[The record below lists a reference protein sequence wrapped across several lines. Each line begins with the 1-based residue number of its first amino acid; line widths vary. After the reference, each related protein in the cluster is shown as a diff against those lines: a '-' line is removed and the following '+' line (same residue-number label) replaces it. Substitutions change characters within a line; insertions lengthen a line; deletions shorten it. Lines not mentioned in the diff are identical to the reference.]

1 MKHKDITRLAA
12 EFGFELRRQAK
23 HLIWQH
29 PITGAVVTTSRTPSD
44 WRALRNIAKDF
55 AYGAAL

>member
-1 MKHKDITRLAA
+1 MTPKEIGRLA
-12 EFGFELRRQAK
+12 ERFGFELRRQSK
-23 HLIWQH
+23 HLVWHH

-44 WRALRNIAKDF
+44 QRALRNIAKNF